1 MANKVTR
8 VKTEI
13 LESFDKDGNKIYD
26 HKIEFSDGTKCSVSR
41 KFDKNNNEIYYETSK
56 GYWKKFEYDEN
67 GNLIYTE
74 DSHGIW
80 KKYKYNE
87 QGKKTYYEDC
97 FGCKIKYEF
106 NEHGHRT
113 LRKVLNCDS
122 FREKIKYSP
131 DGTIELDRITE
142 VIL

>member
-1 MANKVTR
+1 MFNIKKIR
-8 VKTEI
+8 Q
-13 LESFDKDGNKIYD
+13 KD
-26 HKIEFSDGTKCSVSR
+26 
-41 KFDKNNNEIYYETSK
+41 NEIYYETSK
-56 GYWKKFEYDEN
+56 GYWKKFEYDDN

-80 KKYKYNE
+80 KKYKYNK

-113 LRKVLNCDS
+113 LREVLNCDS